1 MATLQN
7 VFIFILCVAK
17 TFQERIVPS
26 PPSITAGP
34 KPYPERSWNQ
44 ELGDRVYVY
53 IAKEKNTRLQCVAS
67 GNTPQLRYDWLKD
80 GKLID
85 FMSDE
90 VKYPNNTLRIYKEQ
104 GLGTLNIH
112 RVQESD
118 YGTYQCRASS
128 DREDSQAVSLS
139 KKVELIEADI
149 SSFQNNNDRE
159 PKRVPLGQY
168 QMLTCDPPYSNPKAL
183 LSWTTDETL
192 KEMNLN
198 QRIVMDYEGNLHF
211 ANIASEDGGYKM
223 YSCFASLHFIGF
235 YSKGPSTKLIVLGDK
250 AAYQPAKIQWT
261 SEKDL
266 VGVEGEPVKFM
277 CIFSGYP
284 TPTISWRRVGRASE
298 ESSGHELVISAAKP
312 SDKGEYICSGTNS
325 VTDKPQEVKFSLDV
339 QAKPRWVSPPVDSR
353 VSVGESGTVNCA
365 AEGNPSPTVEWYIDG
380 KPFKEIPG
388 KRYIRNDVLHIDNL
402 NKKESTVVQ
411 CNATNSHGSLF
422 SDVYINVLA
431 LPPEITNWTKSLK
444 VAAGKNA
451 VLTCEHNGYPTPTL
465 EWMRGPQLLNGDR
478 YNFTQTSITIL
489 NVSKN
494 DEGEFICISK
504 NNQGKMQKENML
516 IVRDKTSIKDLTGIR
531 GTDEGKT
538 SIEVDREDNV
548 KFTCIAMT
556 DPRETV
562 KYVWKKNGKVIQDFS
577 DPHVRCEKDC
587 SVLHVQE
594 ADATHSGNYT
604 CVANNGIDQDQ
615 RTIELRVKAAPDPPA
630 SVMLTSCGDW
640 KLDLQ
645 WSAGFHNYLPIIN
658 YTIEY
663 STSFDWDKWTTL
675 YQTSD
680 NKTLVSGVPL
690 SAWVNYKFR
699 IKALNQ
705 RGYSEPSKPTNICKT
720 DSKRP
725 ARHPTGVKVKNYQD
739 GFLYVEWEALRLME
753 HNGEDFRY
761 KLTVRNIA
769 DDVTKSYIVPGDK
782 TSKEIET
789 NDTYQK
795 YGVRVAAENSVGA
808 APGAPQEVFGYS
820 GMGVPTIK
828 PQNFELDKNSP
839 FTAETATFV
848 WDSIPPDSPDLKGKF
863 DGYVIRYWRKDNS
876 GTAKRIEVPPRVL
889 PVASS
894 TGEEDS
900 KKIRETISNLPAYS
914 QLQLEVLVKNV
925 IFESEPSKLIDLDTP
940 EGVPSEVQKLKAEKR
955 GENFIDIGWYLPKRI
970 NGDLQQ
976 FVVTYQEVF
985 GGRLSRE
992 IEDAIDANY
1001 SISPTDM
1008 IEHRIVGLE
1017 PNTMYRVVVYATTR
1031 IGPGDHAA
1039 LDVMT
1044 ADKAPLKPP
1053 IVTVQSLPEK
1063 NGFNISWISDSPSNE
1078 VNLKRPGEQFKVVER
1093 MNSSRN
1099 WMLLTDGLTVGRT
1112 YVFTVTAV
1120 DGIRKVTSE
1129 EVKVPFENTAST
1141 RVEDEVFKATWF
1153 IIVMVAIAILILVII
1168 IVCLLLKRNRGDKYN
1183 VQERENLHG
1192 IKNNDMKKP
1201 LAKGD
1206 FDDNSEKW
1214 PLAGN
1219 TYDEMEKGGP
1229 QGSEKDSLEEYGDV
1243 DPTKFNEDGS
1253 FIGQY
1258 GNQQA
1263 TTPSEATAPS
1273 SVMHDLI

>member
-17 TFQERIVPS
+17 TFQERRVPS

-34 KPYPERSWNQ
+34 KPYPKSSWNP

-85 FMSDE
+85 FTSNE

-139 KKVELIEADI
+139 KKVELIEAII
-149 SSFQNNNDRE
+149 SPFQDSSDVDS
-159 PKRVPLGQY
+159 KKVPQGQY
-168 QMLTCDPPYSNPKAL
+168 LMLTCDPPFSNPKAT
-183 LSWTTDETL
+183 LSWTLDDTL
-192 KEMNLN
+192 REMDFNE
-198 QRIVMDYEGNLHF
+198 RIVMDYEGNLHF
-211 ANIASEDGGYKM
+211 ANVASEDGGDKM
-223 YSCFASLHFIGF
+223 YSCFAALHFIGF
-235 YSKGPSTKLIVLGDK
+235 YTKGRTTELKVYGDK
-250 AAYQPAKIQWT
+250 AAFQPAKIRWT
-261 SEKDL
+261 SEKNV

-298 ESSGHELVISAAKP
+298 ESSGYELVISAVKP
-312 SDKGEYICSGTNS
+312 SDKGEYVCSGTNS
-325 VTDKPQEVKFSLDV
+325 VTGSPQEVKFMLDV
-339 QAKPRWVSPPVDSR
+339 QAKPTWVSPPLDTR
-353 VSVGESGTVNCA
+353 VSVGESGTVNCTA
-365 AEGNPSPTVEWYIDG
+365 VGNPTPTVEWYIDG
-380 KPFKEIPG
+380 KPFKAIPG
-388 KRYIRNDVLHIDNL
+388 KRYIQNNVLHIDNL

-444 VAAGKNA
+444 VAAGRSA
-451 VLTCEHNGYPTPTL
+451 VLSCEHNGYPTPTL

-478 YNFTQTSITIL
+478 YTFTQTSITIL

-494 DEGEFICISK
+494 DEGVFICISK
-504 NNQGKMQKENML
+504 NNQGREQKENML
-516 IVRDKTSIKDLTGIR
+516 IVRDKTSIKDLTGI
-531 GTDEGKT
+531 TETEEGKT
-538 SIEVDREDNV
+538 SIEVDSEEDV

-562 KYVWKKNGKVIQDFS
+562 RYVWKKNGKVIKDIS
-577 DPHVRCEKDC
+577 DPHVRCEEGC
-587 SVLHVQE
+587 SVLRVQE
-594 ADATHSGNYT
+594 ADATQSGNYT
-604 CVANNGIDQDQ
+604 CVANNGIDEDQ
-615 RTIELRVKAAPDPPA
+615 RTIELRVKAAPDPPDNA
-630 SVMLTSCGDW
+630 QLTSCGDW
-640 KLDLQ
+640 KLGLR
-645 WSAGFHNYLPIIN
+645 WNAGFHNYMPIIN

-680 NKTLVSGVPL
+680 SNTQVSDVSL
-690 SAWVNYKFR
+690 SAGVIYKFR

-705 RGYSEPSKPTNICKT
+705 KGYSEPSEPTNTCKT
-720 DSKRP
+720 DPKRP
-725 ARHPTGVKVKNYQD
+725 ARHPTGVKVKDYKKD
-739 GFLYVEWEALRLME
+739 GFLYVEWEAISPME
-753 HNGEDFRY
+753 HNGEDFKY
-761 KLTVRNIA
+761 KLSVRNIA
-769 DDVTKSYIVPGDK
+769 DDNTKSYIVAGDK

-789 NDTYQK
+789 KDTYQK

-808 APGAPQEVFGYS
+808 ARGIPQEVFGFS

-828 PQNFELDKNSP
+828 PQNFELDKKSP

-848 WDSIPPDSPDLKGKF
+848 WDSIPDDSPDLKGKF
-863 DGYVIRYWRKDNS
+863 DGYVIRYWRRDNP
-876 GTAKRIEVPPRVL
+876 GTIKRIEIPPRVL
-889 PVASS
+889 PAATS

-900 KKIRETISNLPAYS
+900 GKIRETINNLPAYS
-914 QLQLEVLVKNV
+914 QLKLDVLVKNV
-925 IFESEPSKLIDLDTP
+925 MYESEPSNPIDLNTP

-955 GENFIDIGWYLPKRI
+955 GENFIVIGWYLPKRI

-985 GGRLSRE
+985 GGRLSQE
-992 IEDAIDANY
+992 IEDTIDANY

-1031 IGPGDHAA
+1031 IGPGDQAA

-1053 IVTVQSLPEK
+1053 IVTVLSLPEK

-1120 DGIRKVTSE
+1120 DGLRRVTSE
-1129 EVKVPFENTAST
+1129 EIKVPFENTASN
-1141 RVEDEVFKATWF
+1141 RAEDEVFKATWF

-1219 TYDEMEKGGP
+1219 TYDELEKGP

-1253 FIGQY
+1253 FIGLY

>member
-7 VFIFILCVAK
+7 VFIFILCVVKAL
-17 TFQERIVPS
+17 QERIVPS

-34 KPYPERSWNQ
+34 KPYPQRRWNP

-80 GKLID
+80 GKPID

-149 SSFQNNNDRE
+149 SSFQNNNDLFT
-159 PKRVPLGQY
+159 KRVAPGQY
-168 QMLTCDPPYSNPKAL
+168 LMLTCDPPYSNPKAL
-183 LSWTTDETL
+183 LSWTTDDSL
-192 KEMNLN
+192 KGMNLN
-198 QRIVMDYEGNLHF
+198 ERIVMDYEGNLHF
-211 ANIASEDGGYKM
+211 ANIAEEDGGTKM
-223 YSCFASLHFIGF
+223 YSCFAFLNFIGF
-235 YSKGPSTKLIVLGDK
+235 YSKGASTELEVIGVK

-261 SEKDL
+261 SEKKV
-266 VGVEGEPVKFM
+266 VGVEGEEVKFM

-284 TPTISWRRVGRASE
+284 TPTISWRRSGKASE
-298 ESSGHELVISAAKP
+298 ESSGHELVINAVKP
-312 SDKGEYICSGTNS
+312 SDKGEYVCSGTND
-325 VTDKPQEVKFSLDV
+325 VTEQPQEVKFELDV
-339 QAKPRWVSPPVDSR
+339 QAKPKWVSPPEDTR

-365 AEGNPSPTVEWYIDG
+365 AEGNPTPTVDWYIDG

-388 KRYIRNDVLHIDNL
+388 KRYIQNDVLHIDNL

-444 VAAGKNA
+444 VAAGKDA
-451 VLTCEHNGYPTPTL
+451 VLSCEHNGYPTPTL

-478 YNFTQTSITIL
+478 YKFNQTSITIL
-489 NVSKN
+489 DISKN

-504 NNQGKMQKENML
+504 NNQGRMQKENML
-516 IVRDKTSIKDLTGIR
+516 IVRDKTSIKDLTGITE
-531 GTDEGKT
+531 TDEGKT
-538 SIEVDREDNV
+538 SIEVDRDEDV

-562 KYVWKKNGKVIQDFS
+562 KYEWKKNGKVIKDYNDF
-577 DPHVRCEKDC
+577 HVRCEEGC
-587 SVLHVQE
+587 SVLRVQE
-594 ADATHSGNYT
+594 ADAKHSGNYT
-604 CVANNGIDQDQ
+604 CVANNGIDEDQ
-615 RTIELRVKAAPDPPA
+615 RTIELRVKAAPDPPTT
-630 SVMLTSCGDW
+630 VGLTSCGDW
-640 KLDLQ
+640 QLGLR
-645 WSAGFHNYLPIIN
+645 WTAGFNNYLPIIN

-663 STSFDWDKWTTL
+663 STSFNWDQWTTL
-675 YQTSD
+675 YQTS
-680 NKTLVSGVPL
+680 NNNTSVSGVPL
-690 SAWVNYKFR
+690 SAYVIYKFR

-705 RGYSEPSKPTNICKT
+705 RGYSKPSESTNICKT
-720 DSKRP
+720 DPKRP
-725 ARHPTGVKVKNYQD
+725 PRHPTGVKLKNYKD
-739 GFLYVEWEALRLME
+739 GFLYVEWEALSPME
-753 HNGEDFRY
+753 HNGENLKY
-761 KLTVRNIA
+761 KLTVRNVI
-769 DDVTKSYIVPGDK
+769 DNVTKQYIVTGDK
-782 TSKEIET
+782 TSKQINT
-789 NDTYQK
+789 GDTYQK
-795 YGVRVAAENSVGA
+795 YGVRVAAENSKGPA
-808 APGAPQEVFGYS
+808 SPDPQEVFGYS

-828 PQNFELDKNSP
+828 PQNFERDLKSP

-848 WDSIPPDSPDLKGKF
+848 WDSIPPDSPELKGKF
-863 DGYVIRYWRKDNS
+863 NGYVIRYWKRNNPE
-876 GTAKRIEVPPRVL
+876 TIKRIEIPPRVL
-889 PVASS
+889 PATTSS
-894 TGEEDS
+894 GDDDS
-900 KKIRETISNLPAYS
+900 GKIRETINNLPAFS
-914 QLQLEVLVKNV
+914 QLQLDVLVKN
-925 IFESEPSKLIDLDTP
+925 IMFESEPSDPINLVTP

-976 FVVTYQEVF
+976 FIVTYQEVF

-992 IEDAIDANY
+992 IKDTIDANF
-1001 SISPTDM
+1001 SISSTEM
-1008 IEHRIVGLE
+1008 IEHRIMGLE

-1031 IGPGDHAA
+1031 IGPGDQAA

-1099 WMLLTDGLTVGRT
+1099 WMLLTDGLIVGRT
-1112 YVFTVTAV
+1112 YVFTVSAV
-1120 DGIRKVTSE
+1120 DGPRRVTSE
-1129 EVKVPFENTAST
+1129 EVKVPFENTASN

-1219 TYDEMEKGGP
+1219 TYDEMEKGP
-1229 QGSEKDSLEEYGDV
+1229 QGSERDSLEEYGDV